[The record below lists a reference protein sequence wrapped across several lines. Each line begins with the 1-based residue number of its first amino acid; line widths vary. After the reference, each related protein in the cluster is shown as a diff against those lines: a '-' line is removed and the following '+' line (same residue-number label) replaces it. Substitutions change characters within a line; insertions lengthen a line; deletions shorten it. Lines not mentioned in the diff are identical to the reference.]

1 MLGLEDDAL
10 AVALVALDGSLAAR
24 LGLDHRDDDVVE
36 LRAFL
41 LAHQHQVAV
50 ADVGVDHAV
59 TAHAKREQVLTPTG
73 QRPGSDWQLAVPILL
88 RQQRLPGRDASRDGD
103 GSASATAG
111 RFAQR
116 ERACR
121 PSAGSTLQ
129 HALALE
135 RTEMIEGRP
144 WRDAKL
150 VADLADCRRHAV
162 TGGEGP
168 HEIQ

>member
-10 AVALVALDGSLAAR
+10 AVALIALDGGLAAR

-36 LRAFL
+36 LRAVL

-59 TAHAKREQVLTPTG
+59 AAHAEREQVLAPTG
-73 QRPGSDWQLAVPILL
+73 QRPRGDWQFAFPILL
-88 RQQRLPGRDASRDGD
+88 GQQRLTGGAASEDGE
-103 GSASATAG
+103 GSAGATAG
-111 RFAQR
+111 RVAQR

-144 WRDAKL
+144 WRDAEL
-150 VADLADCRRHAV
+150 VADLADCWR
-162 TGGEGP
+162 
-168 HEIQ
+168 